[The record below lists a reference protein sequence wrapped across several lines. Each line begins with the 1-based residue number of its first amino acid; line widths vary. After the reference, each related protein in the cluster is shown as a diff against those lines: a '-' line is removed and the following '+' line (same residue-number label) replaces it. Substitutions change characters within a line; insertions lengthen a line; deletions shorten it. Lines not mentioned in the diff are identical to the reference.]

1 MKRLIIFL
9 LIFASTCSLNA
20 QSDVSLSEQLLFYGD
35 IMVNTLEPT
44 TRTRA
49 GAKFKEY
56 FEEYLEDQ
64 DSVIDTEFLKFT
76 STIEA
81 PDNEFTLITWQ
92 VRRDSFEY
100 NFEGYLLKKDGA
112 IINLNRTGLLGSD
125 AAYQV
130 STENDW
136 YGCIYTSIKKMDKNK
151 YLLFGFDAS
160 TQYDNQKLVDP
171 LTISDTGL
179 EFGAPIIED
188 KESLGTF
195 VNTLVISYASDATVS
210 LNYNKGLDV
219 IIQDHLEPRL
229 GLQAGQGVTNIPDGT
244 YEGYYFDDGKWMYKA
259 KLYDH
264 VYKDAPRPKPVFND
278 SEKEK

>member
-1 MKRLIIFL
+1 MKRFVISLIIC
-9 LIFASTCSLNA
+9 ACSLSLKA
-20 QSDVSLSEQLLFYGD
+20 QSDVNLSKELMFYGD
-35 IMVNTLEPT
+35 IMVNTLEASS
-44 TRTRA
+44 RTRA
-49 GAKFKEY
+49 GVEFKKF
-56 FEEYLEDQ
+56 FEDYLKDR
-64 DSVIDTEFLKFT
+64 DSVEDTEFLKFT

-92 VRRDSFEY
+92 VRRDSFEF
-100 NFEGYLLKKDGA
+100 NFEGYLLKKDGT

-125 AAYQV
+125 AAYQ
-130 STENDW
+130 TCTQDDW
-136 YGCIYTSIKKMDKNK
+136 YGCIYTSIKKLGEDK

-160 TQYDNQKLVDP
+160 TQFDNQKLVDP
-171 LTISDTGL
+171 LTISDSGL
-179 EFGAPIIED
+179 QFGAPIIED

-244 YEGYYFDDGKWMYKA
+244 YEGYYLDNGKWMYKA

-264 VYKDAPRPKPVFND
+264 VYKDAPRPKPVFDN